1 MSEHGKGLLAGLG
14 ANAGGMLASA
24 YTGTHGWGGMKPSTG
39 RVIGG
44 MADQALGTGH
54 TFSQAG
60 DAADAI
66 NDLKH
71 LGAVRGAGAAYGA
84 YALGDLAGQAGAH
97 LTGERTMAD
106 VAADN
111 DRQRHQGALQNVGE
125 NLASP
130 GRAAVQLGADWRG
143 MAKDAQDAW
152 DSSAKTQRM
161 QRRLDTD
168 RLIRRQQDRSDA
180 IRDSLRARGLVK

>member
-24 YTGTHGWGGMKPSTG
+24 YTGTHGWGGMRPSTG

-44 MADQALGTGH
+44 LADQALGTGH
-54 TFSQAG
+54 AFSQAG
-60 DAADAI
+60 DAVDVVQ
-66 NDLKH
+66 DVKS
-71 LGAVRGAGAAYGA
+71 LGAVRGGLAGYGA
-84 YALGDLAGQAGAH
+84 YALGDAAGQAGAH
-97 LTGERTMAD
+97 LTGERTMED
-106 VAADN
+106 VAEDN

-143 MAKDAQDAW
+143 MAKDVQGAW
-152 DSSAKTQRM
+152 DSSAKTRQM
-161 QRRLDTD
+161 QQDLDTK
-168 RLIRRQQDRSDA
+168 RLIRRQQDRSNA
-180 IRDSLRARGLVK
+180 IRDSLRERGLVK

>member
-24 YTGTHGWGGMKPSTG
+24 YTGTHGWRGMKPSTG
-39 RVIGG
+39 RVVGG
-44 MADQALGTGH
+44 LADQALGTGH
-54 TFSQAG
+54 TFSLAG
-60 DAADAI
+60 DVADTA
-66 NDLKH
+66 NDLKS
-71 LGAVRGAGAAYGA
+71 LGAARGGLAAYGA
-84 YALGDLAGQAGAH
+84 YALGDVAGQAGAH

-111 DRQRHQGALQNVGE
+111 DRQRHQGALRNVGE

-143 MAKDAQDAW
+143 MARDVQGAW
-152 DSSAKTQRM
+152 DDSVQSQRM
-161 QRRLDTD
+161 ERKLEAD
-168 RLIRRQQDRSDA
+168 RIIRRQQDRSDA
-180 IRDSLRARGLVK
+180 IRDSLRERGLVK

>member
-1 MSEHGKGLLAGLG
+1 MSEHGKGVLSGLG

-24 YTGTHGWGGMKPSTG
+24 YAGSHKWGGVRPSTG

-44 MADQALGTGH
+44 IADQALGTGH

-60 DAADAI
+60 DAADVA

-97 LTGERTMAD
+97 LTGERTMED
-106 VAADN
+106 VARDN
-111 DRQRHQGALQNVGE
+111 DRQRRQGALRNVGE

-143 MAKDAQDAW
+143 MAKDVQGAW
-152 DSSAKTQRM
+152 DDSAKTQRM
-161 QRRLDTD
+161 ERKLETN
-168 RLIRRQQDRSDA
+168 RLIRRQQDRSNA
-180 IRDSLRARGLVK
+180 IRDSLRERGLVK